1 MATKKKAKESGSA
14 KKPTLVSLVA
24 QAGRCYASLTARIQ
38 EFSRIYMVAGELYG
52 PEGQK
57 AIRDKFPL
65 YTASSWELVEAIGK
79 GMLLPQLF
87 LCSRHFANG
96 IMRLEN
102 SLDKQMQLLGMSKD
116 KGGVVKVEVVS
127 ASSGK
132 VEFKSFDELS
142 RYAED
147 SILFALRKGGSAAE
161 IRKFARDYRQEFL
174 RRDARPN
181 WERAGD
187 NVKVNHRFTM
197 NVVDWKTIGRTM
209 GWTM

>member
-1 MATKKKAKESGSA
+1 MATKKKANESGSA

-52 PEGQK
+52 PEGRK

-79 GMLLPQLF
+79 GMLLPQFF

-116 KGGVVKVEVVS
+116 DSGVAKVEVVN
-127 ASSGK
+127 AASGK
-132 VEFKSFDELS
+132 VELKSFDELS

-147 SILFALRKGGSAAE
+147 SILFALKEADSAAE
-161 IRKFARDYRQEFL
+161 MRKFARDYRQEFL
-174 RRDARPN
+174 RRESRPD
-181 WERAGD
+181 WERLGD
-187 NVKVNHRFTM
+187 AVRVNHRFTM
-197 NVVDWKTIGRTM
+197 CAADWKSIGRTM
-209 GWTM
+209 GWTT